1 MTDSPTRD
9 ERRKELLD
17 DSTAYCC
24 YCGMEKTGF
33 ACCGE
38 NHFETFSEMDFQAQE
53 DFLDA
58 EGV

>member
-1 MTDSPTRD
+1 MTRD

-24 YCGMEKTGF
+24 YCGNEQTSF

-38 NHFETFSEMDFQAQE
+38 NHFEAFSDMDEQRQNE
-53 DFLDA
+53 FLDA

>member
-1 MTDSPTRD
+1 MTRD

-24 YCGMEKTGF
+24 YCGMEQVGF
-33 ACCGE
+33 GCCGE
-38 NHFETFSEMDFQAQE
+38 NHFETFSEMARSTQE